1 MSVTTGSESEGSMS
15 TIAKPAVHSVAS
27 RQLAVLL
34 LMTAA
39 VTPFGVEI
47 SSSVWVGGMIHLIPH
62 AWFAHMAYRH
72 TGARQVRRVVR
83 GFYLGQVGKL
93 MLTAALVVAAT
104 KLPFNVDFLVVFITS
119 IVMVPLYLLLVAKL
133 FHRSQ

>member
-1 MSVTTGSESEGSMS
+1 MS

-27 RQLAVLL
+27 AQLAVLL

-39 VTPFGVEI
+39 AMACGVEI
-47 SSSVWVGGMIHLIPH
+47 AGSVWVGGMTHLIPH

-104 KLPFNVDFLVVFITS
+104 KLPFRVDFLVVFITF
-119 IVMVPLYLLLVAKL
+119 IVMVPMYLVLVAKL
-133 FHRSQ
+133 FDRSQ

>member
-1 MSVTTGSESEGSMS
+1 MS

>member
-1 MSVTTGSESEGSMS
+1 MS

-27 RQLAVLL
+27 RQLALLL

-47 SSSVWVGGMIHLIPH
+47 ASSVWVGGLIHLIPH

-83 GFYLGQVGKL
+83 GFYLGHAGKL
-93 MLTAALVVAAT
+93 MLTATLVVAAA
-104 KLPFNVDFLVVFITS
+104 KLPFSVNFLVVLITF

>member
-1 MSVTTGSESEGSMS
+1 MS

-27 RQLAVLL
+27 KQLAVLL

-47 SSSVWVGGMIHLIPH
+47 ASSVWIGGMIHLIPH

-72 TGARQVRRVVR
+72 TGARQVKRVVR
-83 GFYLGQVGKL
+83 GFYLGQAGKL
-93 MLTAALVVAAT
+93 MLTAGLVVAAA
-104 KLPFNVDFLVVFITS
+104 KLPFSVNFLVVFVTF
-119 IVMVPLYLLLVAKL
+119 IVMVPLYLVLVAKL
-133 FHRSQ
+133 FHRASSKA

>member
-1 MSVTTGSESEGSMS
+1 MS

-47 SSSVWVGGMIHLIPH
+47 ASSVWVGGMIHLIPH

>member
-1 MSVTTGSESEGSMS
+1 MS

-47 SSSVWVGGMIHLIPH
+47 ASSVWVGGMIHLMPH

-104 KLPFNVDFLVVFITS
+104 KLPFDVDFLVVFITF

>member
-1 MSVTTGSESEGSMS
+1 MS

-47 SSSVWVGGMIHLIPH
+47 ASSVWVGGLIHLIPH

-72 TGARQVRRVVR
+72 TGARQVRHVVR

-104 KLPFNVDFLVVFITS
+104 KLPFDVDFLVVFITF